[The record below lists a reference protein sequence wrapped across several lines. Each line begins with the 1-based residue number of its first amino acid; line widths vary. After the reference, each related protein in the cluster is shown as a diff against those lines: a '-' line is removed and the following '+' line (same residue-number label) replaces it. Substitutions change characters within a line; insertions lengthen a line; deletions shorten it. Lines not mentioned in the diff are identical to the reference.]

1 MFCVNVAHVK
11 ELTQT
16 FRKYG
21 IDARY
26 LFAETPPA
34 ARKALLE
41 DFKAG
46 VFPVLI
52 NCGKSRF

>member
-1 MFCVNVAHVK
+1 VFCVNVAHVK

-52 NCGKSRF
+52 NCGKR